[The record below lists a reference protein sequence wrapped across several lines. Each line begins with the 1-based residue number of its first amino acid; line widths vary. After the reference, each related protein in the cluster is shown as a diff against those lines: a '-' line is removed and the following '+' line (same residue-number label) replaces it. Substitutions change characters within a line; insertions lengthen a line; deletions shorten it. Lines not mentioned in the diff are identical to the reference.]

1 MGISLQ
7 KKQTI
12 SLAKDGG
19 GALRKVVLGLGWDA
33 AKPTGFFGKLMG
45 STTEI
50 DLDASCVMV
59 DSSGKAAD
67 LVWFRQLKS
76 NCGNVQHSGDNR
88 TGEGDGDDE
97 SILVSLSSL
106 SSDITSLVFTVN
118 SFTGQNFSAVANAY
132 CRIIDADTGK
142 ELARLNLTDQGNH
155 TGLIM
160 AYLKRTSD
168 GWSFTAVGSVCRGRT
183 AKDISSEAVGVVA

>member
-19 GALRKVVLGLGWDA
+19 GSLRKVVLGLGWDA
-33 AKPTGFFGKLMG
+33 AKAKGFFGKLMG

-59 DSSGKAAD
+59 DSKGKAVD
-67 LVWFRQLKS
+67 LVWFRQLESK
-76 NCGNVQHSGDNR
+76 CGNIQHSGDNR

-118 SFTGQNFSAVANAY
+118 SFTGQNFNAVENAY
-132 CRIIDADTGK
+132 CRIVDADNGK
-142 ELARLNLTDQGNH
+142 ELARINLSDQGNH

-160 AYLKRTSD
+160 AYLKRNGDNWT
-168 GWSFTAVGSVCRGRT
+168 FTAVGSVCNGRT
-183 AKDISSEAVGVVA
+183 AQDISREAVGAIQ